1 MNDWAPGVTVMVIA
15 VCVTI
20 YHIAKLKRPDT
31 TKQIAK
37 LAELKEKGLLTE
49 EEFTKEKRKIL
60 GN

>member
-1 MNDWAPGVTVMVIA
+1 MIDWAPGVTLMVIA
-15 VCVTI
+15 ICMTV

-31 TKQIAK
+31 TRQIEK

-60 GN
+60 DN